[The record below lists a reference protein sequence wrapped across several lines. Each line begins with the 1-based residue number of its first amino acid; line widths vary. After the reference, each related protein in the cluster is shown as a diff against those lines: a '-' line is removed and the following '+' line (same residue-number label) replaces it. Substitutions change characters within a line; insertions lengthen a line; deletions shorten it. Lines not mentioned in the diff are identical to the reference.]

1 MGDVVELP
9 ETDSDKESSD
19 AELPDSSSSVAE
31 LPALSDDETKEM
43 CCKAGCMEAVAESA
57 CASLRLKDVLASLD
71 RSTKE
76 DADKV
81 RYDCMRFWRKV
92 QPAGAS
98 DSDLSSLGSHGWRS
112 FLFCGIPMCRNAMC
126 KALAMSRSLFSKLQS
141 HIDEGFLEPPSDM
154 RKSRV
159 VTHEKPA
166 VQNCSV
172 MLEWIH
178 THLAEPLVESADALE
193 SQKRKLGTFGMHAFH
208 STGEKVHWLPP
219 HTTLSEMYGT
229 AAWPSQLR
237 VSLALLY
244 APWVAIENFSIATHG
259 AYSCLSVPMHNNRL
273 WTF

>member
-1 MGDVVELP
+1 MG
-9 ETDSDKESSD
+9 
-19 AELPDSSSSVAE
+19 
-31 LPALSDDETKEM
+31 
-43 CCKAGCMEAVAESA
+43 
-57 CASLRLKDVLASLD
+57 
-71 RSTKE
+71 
-76 DADKV
+76 
-81 RYDCMRFWRKV
+81 
-92 QPAGAS
+92 
-98 DSDLSSLGSHGWRS
+98 
-112 FLFCGIPMCRNAMC
+112 
-126 KALAMSRSLFSKLQS
+126 
-141 HIDEGFLEPPSDM
+141 GFLEPPSDM